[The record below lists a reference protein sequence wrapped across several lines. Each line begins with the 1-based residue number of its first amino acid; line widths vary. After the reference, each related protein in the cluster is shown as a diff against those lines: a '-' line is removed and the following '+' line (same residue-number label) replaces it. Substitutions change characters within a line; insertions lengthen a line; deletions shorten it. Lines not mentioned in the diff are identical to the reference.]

1 MAIEASRG
9 CAYACNFC
17 SIPACQRLAGEA
29 RRRRLRDP
37 HAVACE
43 MATIVD
49 TFCLKDFWFMDA
61 DVLGPPGQRK
71 HTLARARAI
80 AKLPRDI
87 TLEIDARAD
96 SIPPEIIRAFQA
108 AGLKRCFVGVDSF
121 DGPTLT
127 RLAKGTPPET
137 NLRAIETLQYHGVRP
152 IIGIIMFHPAS
163 TLGQLRKDHH
173 VLRSIGYEKPIC
185 SSG

>member
-1 MAIEASRG
+1 
-9 CAYACNFC
+9 
-17 SIPACQRLAGEA
+17 
-29 RRRRLRDP
+29 
-37 HAVACE
+37 
-43 MATIVD
+43 
-49 TFCLKDFWFMDA
+49 MDA